1 MTFDDRS
8 ACHMR
13 TSPSIP
19 TVFTLLHFPTQE
31 NIESMGDIGNRD
43 TSCRREGMEKRK
55 FPSGGPWSANRV
67 VHSFWELVESLAVAG
82 FVGLGR

>member
-43 TSCRREGMEKRK
+43 TSCRREGMEKRT
-55 FPSGGPWSANRV
+55 FPSGGPDSICKCNAHLRV
-67 VHSFWELVESLAVAG
+67 GCL
-82 FVGLGR
+82 

>member
-55 FPSGGPWSANRV
+55 FTSGG
-67 VHSFWELVESLAVAG
+67 L
-82 FVGLGR
+82 